1 MYEMSSLKKIWIKK
15 EICKISGEA
24 VQISYNP
31 VIAWLGG
38 LDKIYSPLSLSEEG
52 SVMDLNRNGI

>member
-1 MYEMSSLKKIWIKK
+1 MET
-15 EICKISGEA
+15 CKILGEA
-24 VQISYNP
+24 VQISYNV